1 MLKKL
6 LFVAT
11 AVAIALSVSAQGT
24 HKRRVMVEEFTNASC
39 PPCASNN
46 PPFNATLVA
55 NADKVTPLKYQVW
68 WPGFDPM
75 YEHNKADV
83 AVRVAYYE
91 VSGVPNG
98 VENGTNFG
106 VPGGY
111 SDVKIDEAYNTLT
124 PVTINVTHEVIPDFS
139 GMKVTVKVKS
149 DDEISGNL
157 RLRVAITEEDIVFAA
172 APGTNGEKEFSSVMK
187 KMLPNAEGTEIT
199 GFTAGEEKTYTFTWA
214 PGNYYNLNKIGVVAW
229 LQDDDTKDVW
239 QSNLSAPNTQI
250 EGGNFGKVQLT
261 TAQLA
266 KLTCTTNFVP
276 TFTLKNLA
284 PVGITSAD
292 ILYNVDGGAWLPFKW
307 TGTLNSNITTPVTL
321 PEVVFDKPG
330 THQVKVQITNTS
342 AGLQLNQVDGSN
354 TALVHAMF
362 GTKPIPS
369 INDFEGAS
377 FPPEGF
383 GIKNEGNNGWK
394 YISQASGAFGS
405 SAKSLAC
412 DFYNIPVGKTVELY
426 FPRMDLTGVTSA
438 KLTFDHAKVH
448 YSATDIDDRLRVDV
462 SVNCGA
468 NWTTVFDKKGAA
480 LSTAPLQTAQYL
492 PADDEWVSNE
502 IDFTPYVG
510 QAEVLVRL
518 RGTSDFGNNL
528 YMDNINVTTTSGVN
542 NVPGL
547 ANATIINNP
556 TASTS
561 ELRFAL
567 EQPQSLSLMVY
578 SVEGTLAQSLHLG
591 DLPAGDHVAPLD
603 ASQLPSG
610 SYRVVLQGKTGLSQM
625 QWIVLK

>member
-6 LFVAT
+6 LFG
-11 AVAIALSVSAQGT
+11 AIALTMVVSVSAQGT
-24 HKRRVMVEEFTNASC
+24 HQRRVMVEEFTNASC

-83 AVRVAYYE
+83 GVRVAYYA

-98 VENGTNFG
+98 IENGVNFG

-111 SDVKIDEAYNTLT
+111 TAEKIDEAYNTLT
-124 PVTINVTHEVIPDFS
+124 PVTIAITHEVAADLS
-139 GMKVTVKVKS
+139 GVNVTVKVKS
-149 DDEISGNL
+149 DEAISGDL
-157 RLRVAITEEDIVFAA
+157 RLRVAITEEELLFAT
-172 APGTNGEKEFSSVMK
+172 APGTNGEKEFTNVMK
-187 KMLPNAEGTEIT
+187 KMLPDAEGSKIES
-199 GFTAGEEKTYTFTWA
+199 FTAGEEKTYTFTWVPA
-214 PGNYYNLNKIGVVAW
+214 NYYNLNSIGVVAW

-239 QSNLSAPNTQI
+239 QSNLSAPNTTI
-250 EGGNFGKVQLT
+250 PGGNFGKVQLT
-261 TAQLA
+261 TAQLS
-266 KLTCTTNFVP
+266 KLTCASTFTP
-276 TFTLKNLA
+276 AFTLKNVA
-284 PVGITSAD
+284 TTGITSAD
-292 ILYNVDGGAWLPFKW
+292 ILYNVDGGAWLPYQW

-321 PEVVFDKPG
+321 PDVVFTTGG
-330 THQVKVQITNTS
+330 THRVKVQIVNTS

-354 TALVHAMF
+354 TALVHAMYE
-362 GTKPIPS
+362 TKPIPS
-369 INDFEGAS
+369 VNDFEGAT
-377 FPPEGF
+377 FPPEGY
-383 GIKNEGNNGWK
+383 GIKNEGSNGWK
-394 YISQASGAFGS
+394 YISQASGGYGS

-412 DFYNIPVGKTVELY
+412 DFYNIPTGKTVELY
-426 FPRMDLTGVTSA
+426 LPRMDLTGVTNA
-438 KLTFDHAKVH
+438 KMTFDHAKSY
-448 YSATDIDDRLRVDV
+448 YSTTDIDDRLRVDV
-462 SVNCGA
+462 SINCGT
-468 NWTTVFDKKGAA
+468 NWTTVFDKKGLDLA
-480 LSTAPLQTAQYL
+480 TAPLSL
-492 PADDEWVSNE
+492 PQWLPTDDSWVSNE
-502 IDFTPYVG
+502 IDFTQFVG

-528 YMDNINVTTTSGVN
+528 YMDNINVAATSGVN

-547 ANATIINNP
+547 ADATIVNNP

-578 SVEGTLAQSLHLG
+578 NVDGSLVQSMHLG
-591 DLPAGDHVAPLD
+591 DLPSGDHVAPLD
-603 ASQLPSG
+603 ATQLPSG